1 MTVLTNA
8 RIVLGVT
15 GGIAAYKAADLAS
28 KLTQAGAIVDV
39 IMTESARQFIGEG
52 TFEALT
58 QRPVHSSVFAH
69 WRSGEYGHITL
80 AKETDVILVAP
91 ATANTI
97 AKLANGLADDMLG
110 AVALSSTAPLL
121 IAPAMEHAMYH
132 HPATQANLQ
141 LLKERGAT
149 QIGPLTGHLASG
161 EYGDG
166 RFVSTETLLGE
177 LRRALG
183 RNGPLKNRHVVVTAG
198 GTQAALEP
206 VRYIGNRSSGQMG
219 YELAQAAID
228 AGACV
233 TLVTGPT
240 HLPTPVGATIVRT
253 ITALEMRDAVRK
265 AVSRADALIGA
276 AAVSD
281 YRPAE
286 AKRTKMKKAPGNEQI
301 ALQLVRNPDILG
313 ETSREGLIKIGF
325 AAETEDLIAYARE
338 KLVKKGL
345 ALIVA
350 NDAELTIG
358 SPTSEATLI
367 SADGSLT
374 ALPRQPK
381 SEVAAEVI
389 ARLANL
395 IADRNG

>member
-1 MTVLTNA
+1 V
-8 RIVLGVT
+8 VLGVT

-39 IMTESARQFIGEG
+39 ILTESARQFVGEA

-58 QRPVHSSVFAH
+58 QRPVHTSVFAH
-69 WRSGEYGHITL
+69 WRAGEHGHVTL
-80 AKETDVILVAP
+80 AKEADVVLVAP
-91 ATANTI
+91 ATANSI

-110 AVALSSTAPLL
+110 AVALSSSAPLL
-121 IAPAMEHAMYH
+121 IAPAMEHAMFH
-132 HPATQANLQ
+132 HPATQANLR
-141 LLKERGAT
+141 LLKERGAV
-149 QIGPLTGHLASG
+149 QIGPLSGHLASG
-161 EYGDG
+161 EHGDG

-177 LRRALG
+177 LRRTLG
-183 RNGPLKNRHVVVTAG
+183 RNGPLKNRRVVVTAG
-198 GTQAALEP
+198 GTQEALDP

-219 YELAQAAID
+219 YALAQAAID

-240 HLPTPVGATIVRT
+240 HLPAPVGATVVST
-253 ITALEMRDAVRK
+253 VTALEMRAAVQR
-265 AVSRADALIGA
+265 AAAHADALIGA
-276 AAVSD
+276 AAVAD

-286 AKRTKMKKAPGNEQI
+286 AKRTKMKKEPGQEQLT
-301 ALQLVRNPDILG
+301 LQLVRNPDILG
-313 ETSREGLIKIGF
+313 ETNRGGLIKIGF
-325 AAETEDLIAYARE
+325 AAETEELIAYARE
-338 KLVKKGL
+338 KLVNKGL

-350 NDAELTIG
+350 NDAEATIG

-381 SEVAAEVI
+381 AQVAAEVI
-389 ARLANL
+389 ARLADL

>member
-1 MTVLTNA
+1 V
-8 RIVLGVT
+8 VLGVT
-15 GGIAAYKAADLAS
+15 GGIAAYKAADIAS

-39 IMTESARQFIGEG
+39 ILTESARQFVGEA

-58 QRPVHSSVFAH
+58 QRPVHTSVFAH
-69 WRSGEYGHITL
+69 WRPGQYGHVSL
-80 AKETDVILVAP
+80 AKEADIVLVAP

-97 AKLANGLADDMLG
+97 AKLANGIADDMLG

-149 QIGPLTGHLASG
+149 QIGPLAGHLASG
-161 EYGDG
+161 EHGDG

-177 LRRALG
+177 LRRTLG
-183 RNGPLKNRHVVVTAG
+183 RNGPLKGRHVVVTAG
-198 GTQAALEP
+198 GTQEALDP

-240 HLPTPVGATIVRT
+240 SLSAPVGATVVRT
-253 ITALEMRDAVRK
+253 ITALEMRDAVQR
-265 AVSRADALIGA
+265 AVARADALIGA
-276 AAVSD
+276 AAVAD

-286 AKRTKMKKAPGNEQI
+286 AKRAKMKKEPGQEQL

-313 ETSREGLIKIGF
+313 ETNRDGLIKIGF
-325 AAETEDLIAYARE
+325 AAETEELIAYARE
-338 KLVKKGL
+338 KLINKGL

-350 NDAELTIG
+350 NDAEATIG

-367 SADGSLT
+367 AADGSLT

-381 SEVAAEVI
+381 AHVAAEVI
-389 ARLANL
+389 ARLADL